1 MTKQLTGR
9 DKDAMDIAF
18 LESKAEKRYLAE
30 LPVASEGRALEMLE
44 RFLTP
49 KVAEAALAHPEES
62 VRQLGLRYLHEL
74 AEDGDPFA
82 ADILK
87 NLPR

>member
-1 MTKQLTGR
+1 MTPTNYRITTPTQPRSWNYKDRAMFWFYCCRAGNSLEV
-9 DKDAMDIAF
+9 DKRMKNLVTDSSDP
-18 LESKAEKRYLAE
+18 SC
-30 LPVASEGRALEMLE
+30 
-44 RFLTP
+44 
-49 KVAEAALAHPEES
+49 PE
-62 VRQLGLRYLHEL
+62 LRYLHEL

>member
-1 MTKQLTGR
+1 MEV
-9 DKDAMDIAF
+9 DKRMKNLVTDSSDP
-18 LESKAEKRYLAE
+18 SC
-30 LPVASEGRALEMLE
+30 
-44 RFLTP
+44 
-49 KVAEAALAHPEES
+49 PE
-62 VRQLGLRYLHEL
+62 LRYLHEL